1 MNIYVATKFE
11 DGHFA
16 KKVMAQL
23 KEQGHHI
30 THDWTNENSDGLKG
44 VELEE
49 YLMRCAEADLK
60 GVQDCDLLL
69 LLNHP
74 HGKGMFT
81 ELGFAIALNKQVLV
95 VRPKAGHN
103 IFFHMKKTKMVET
116 IEEALKLT
124 SNWTTLD

>member
-23 KEQGHHI
+23 REQGHTI
-30 THDWTNENSDGLKG
+30 THDWTNENSEGLEG
-44 VELEE
+44 EELAA
-49 YLMRCAEADLK
+49 YLLKCANADLK

-81 ELGFAIALNKQVLV
+81 ELGFAIALKKQILV
-95 VRPKAGHN
+95 VRPKVAHN
-103 IFFHMKKTKMVET
+103 IFFHMEKTARVET

-124 SNWTTLD
+124 SNWTLLD

>member
-23 KEQGHHI
+23 REQGHVI

-44 VELEE
+44 AELEE
-49 YLMRCAEADLK
+49 YLLKCANADLK
-60 GVQDCDLLL
+60 GVQDCNLLL

-81 ELGFAIALNKQVLV
+81 ELGFAIALKKDVLI
-95 VRPKAGHN
+95 VRPKVAHN
-103 IFFHMKKTKMVET
+103 VFFHMEKCKTVET
-116 IEEALKLT
+116 IEEALQLT
-124 SNWTTLD
+124 SNWN